1 MSVAS
6 PAISLARS
14 RIASPRWVTAGVF
27 FAFALGIGLWAG
39 SIPVLMRQSGLT
51 ATGLG
56 LAITLHSGAYILAMM
71 GAGWLTRWV
80 ELRRLIRVLLLL
92 HAGAF
97 FLLFSA
103 TSPLWLTLALI
114 ALGLTAG
121 ATDLA
126 MNTEATALE
135 REAARPVLTR
145 MHAAASGAFAIGAI
159 SGSLLASAAGPMACA
174 VLAAA
179 AILPVV
185 WAVQRLGPRP
195 PVALQKAAPGARGSA
210 GSVVW
215 LIGVVLGLSIAA
227 EVTAQMW
234 SAQFLAQQA
243 AQLAALVGAGAAL
256 FAGCQSVVR
265 LFGDRLRKR
274 FDDLG
279 IIRASLALAA
289 LGFAVV
295 ALSDRFGWSV
305 LGFALVGLG
314 TACVVPCC
322 FALIARSAPHR
333 AAAALGQ
340 ASLVAGLLR
349 LPAPLCLGYVAAAWS
364 DAAAFA
370 GVALALVLGV
380 LMLAVHARTG
390 ARIGTRS

>member
-1 MSVAS
+1 MA
-6 PAISLARS
+6 
-14 RIASPRWVTAGVF
+14 
-27 FAFALGIGLWAG
+27 
-39 SIPVLMRQSGLT
+39 

-56 LAITLHSGAYILAMM
+56 LAITLHSGAYILAMTA
-71 GAGWLTRWV
+71 AGWLTRWI
-80 ELRRLIRVLLLL
+80 ELRRLIGVLLLL

-103 TSPLWLTLALI
+103 ASPLWLTLALI
-114 ALGLTAG
+114 VLGLTAG

-135 REAARPVLTR
+135 RDAARPLLTR

-159 SGSLLASAAGPMACA
+159 TGSLLASAAGPLACA
-174 VLAAA
+174 VLAGA
-179 AILPVV
+179 AIAPVA
-185 WAVQRLGPRP
+185 WAVWRLPPRP
-195 PVALQKAAPGARGSA
+195 PVVLQRPAPGTRGSA

-243 AQLAALVGAGAAL
+243 AQLASLAGAGAAL
-256 FAGCQSVVR
+256 FAGCQSLVR

-274 FDDLG
+274 FDDRR
-279 IIRASLALAA
+279 IIRHSLALAA

-305 LGFALVGLG
+305 FGFALVGLG

-322 FALIARSAPHR
+322 FALIAQSAPHR

-370 GVALALVLGV
+370 GVALALTLGV
-380 LMLAVHARTG
+380 LMLAVN
-390 ARIGTRS
+390 ARIVSRH